1 MRSAL
6 LLVAL
11 LFCAPARAQFDASHP
26 PPDWMLRG
34 FEAAVADPAATKA
47 VIADRIFIGLA
58 GFVPADRAGTVI
70 DNLTPLLGDPEQKV
84 RAAAAEALG
93 GIPPGDRAG
102 PVMDK
107 LTPCSEIRTTACGQ
121 RRCEP

>member
-11 LFCAPARAQFDASHP
+11 LFCAPARAQFDASDSAA
-26 PPDWMLRG
+26 DWMLRG

-47 VIADRIFIGLA
+47 VIADQIFIGLA

-84 RAAAAEALG
+84 RAAAAEALAG
-93 GIPPGDRAG
+93 SRPATGRA
-102 PVMDK
+102 P
-107 LTPCSEIRTTACGQ
+107 
-121 RRCEP
+121 